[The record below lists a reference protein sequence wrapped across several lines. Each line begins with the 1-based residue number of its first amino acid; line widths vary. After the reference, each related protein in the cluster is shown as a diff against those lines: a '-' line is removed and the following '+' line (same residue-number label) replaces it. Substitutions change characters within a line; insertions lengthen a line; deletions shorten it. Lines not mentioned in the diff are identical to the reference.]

1 MAANELDARR
11 AEGLVDRVGLERDP
25 ALVSRLQ
32 NVAGRWRERMAAARK
47 TMDERSSRPGVLI
60 EVAAQ
65 HPLVDGASPGEEF
78 SARLLRGRDLYR
90 EAVAGGRPATVY
102 VPGSRH
108 VFDGVEDAVSLSEA
122 GGEYLRR
129 LGVPPE
135 DVRGDDLNK
144 AYLGDDGVYGSVDEC
159 FVTASHFLDGEFGR
173 LYCVVSPFQLPRK
186 LLHYIEFGVL
196 PLVVTAPTPEAFHD
210 LLDELFLGVPEV
222 LFETDATR
230 TRQKLLV
237 RHHDRRPGRARQT
250 DQ

>member
-1 MAANELDARR
+1 MEADEPDTRR
-11 AEGLVDRVGLERDP
+11 AEGFVDRVGIERDP
-25 ALVSRLQ
+25 ALLSKLES
-32 NVAGRWRERMAAARK
+32 VAGRWRERMAAARD
-47 TMDERSSRPGVLI
+47 TMSERLSQPGVLI

-65 HPLVDGASPGEEF
+65 HPLVDGSIPGEEF
-78 SARLLRGRDLYR
+78 AARLLRGRDLYR
-90 EAVAGGRPATVY
+90 DAVEQGRPATVY

-144 AYLGDDGVYGSVDEC
+144 AYLGEDGVYGSVDEC
-159 FVTASHFLDGEFGR
+159 FVTASYFLDGGFGR

-196 PLVVTAPTPEAFHD
+196 PLAVTAPTPEAFHD

-222 LFETDATR
+222 LFEPDATR
-230 TRQKLLV
+230 TREKLLA
-237 RHHDRRPGRARQT
+237 RHRDRRPSRQ
-250 DQ
+250 